1 MSKSKI
7 NKDILLSTTLA
18 QVFFST
24 IVFGGLIP
32 YIIKFWKSFE
42 KIEEIDHNK
51 SINEDKNSNNLS
63 IIGTGKQFY
72 YEHPNFVNII
82 EDYSKEKNIKIL
94 KRRLS
99 YYIGKYW
106 LEFDNDYIK
115 PKLICNWPEIKKEQN
130 EITEVIIN
138 EVKKF
143 INEKNEKFILL
154 DDKNENKNNDDNYIE
169 NKLEEKLIVSS

>member
-1 MSKSKI
+1 M
-7 NKDILLSTTLA
+7 
-18 QVFFST
+18 F
-24 IVFGGLIP
+24 FGGLIP

-42 KIEEIDHNK
+42 KIEEIAHNR
-51 SINEDKNSNNLS
+51 SINEDKNNNNLS
-63 IIGTGKQFY
+63 IIGIQFY

-82 EDYSKEKNIKIL
+82 KDNSKEKNIKIL
-94 KRRLS
+94 KKRLS

-115 PKLICNWPEIKKEQN
+115 PKLICNWPEVKKEQN

-138 EVKKF
+138 EVKK
-143 INEKNEKFILL
+143 ILDEKNEKFELL
-154 DDKNENKNNDDNYIE
+154 DDKNENENNVDNCIE